1 MLKTDKSGTVR
12 INVMVPVDA
21 GNIIRTVEPM
31 EFDVKDGYVSIEG
44 TEDVCYVAVVNRHGL
59 QNKTVTL
66 MKGFGLKAGAV
77 ASTVSHDS
85 HNLIMVYTDPQDA
98 FIALKELEKAGGG
111 MALVADG
118 QIRNVMAL
126 PVAGLMSD
134 KDARE
139 VNDEL
144 LAYRKAYYEMVRED
158 ANLQSVSLMSLTA
171 IPGIIVTDLGLVD
184 GLTQSFV
191 DIFVK

>member
-1 MLKTDKSGTVR
+1 
-12 INVMVPVDA
+12 
-21 GNIIRTVEPM
+21 
-31 EFDVKDGYVSIEG
+31 
-44 TEDVCYVAVVNRHGL
+44 
-59 QNKTVTL
+59 
-66 MKGFGLKAGAV
+66 
-77 ASTVSHDS
+77 
-85 HNLIMVYTDPQDA
+85 
-98 FIALKELEKAGGG
+98 

-134 KDARE
+134 KDARD

>member
-1 MLKTDKSGTVR
+1 
-12 INVMVPVDA
+12 
-21 GNIIRTVEPM
+21 
-31 EFDVKDGYVSIEG
+31 
-44 TEDVCYVAVVNRHGL
+44 
-59 QNKTVTL
+59 
-66 MKGFGLKAGAV
+66 
-77 ASTVSHDS
+77 
-85 HNLIMVYTDPQDA
+85 MVYTDPQDA

>member
-1 MLKTDKSGTVR
+1 
-12 INVMVPVDA
+12 MVPVDA

-44 TEDVCYVAVVNRHGL
+44 VEDVCYVAVVNRHGL

-66 MKGFGLKAGAV
+66 MKGFGLKSGAV

-191 DIFVK
+191 DIFVE

>member
-1 MLKTDKSGTVR
+1 
-12 INVMVPVDA
+12 
-21 GNIIRTVEPM
+21 
-31 EFDVKDGYVSIEG
+31 
-44 TEDVCYVAVVNRHGL
+44 
-59 QNKTVTL
+59 
-66 MKGFGLKAGAV
+66 
-77 ASTVSHDS
+77 
-85 HNLIMVYTDPQDA
+85 
-98 FIALKELEKAGGG
+98 
-111 MALVADG
+111 
-118 QIRNVMAL
+118 MAL
-126 PVAGLMSD
+126 PVAGLLSD

>member
-134 KDARE
+134 KDARD